1 MIGYIEGEIIATDER
16 GVIVLAQGVGWR
28 VFTATTSGVAP
39 SVGEKARFWTHLA
52 VRDDALDLYG
62 FSTQSDLR
70 MFQALLSVS
79 GIGPK
84 SAASILG
91 AAGINT
97 LLHAILGRD
106 ASYLVKTSGI
116 GKKTAEKLILELHDK
131 RALLPEQGEDAPELG
146 PEHEALDALE
156 ALGYA
161 ARDVR
166 ELVQEIA
173 KEERSSEDII
183 RRALRE
189 LGRR

>member
-1 MIGYIEGEIIATDER
+1 MIGYVEGEIVATDDR
-16 GVIVLAQGVGWR
+16 GVIVLAQGIGWR
-28 VFTATTSGVAP
+28 VFTANSTGIVP
-39 SVGEKARFWTHLA
+39 SVGEKVHFWTHLA

-84 SAASILG
+84 SAASILS
-91 AAGINT
+91 AAGVNT
-97 LLHAILGRD
+97 LLHAIAARD

-116 GKKTAEKLILELHDK
+116 GKKTAEKLILELRDK
-131 RALLPEQGEDAPELG
+131 HALLPERSDGTQELG

-156 ALGYA
+156 ALGYT

-166 ELVQEIA
+166 ELVQRIA
-173 KEERSSEDII
+173 KEEHSSEAII
-183 RRALRE
+183 RQALRE
-189 LGRR
+189 LGKR